1 MGKNQTSFKKGHKV
15 PKEWVEKIIKALKG
29 RKIPEE
35 RRRKLIGRKLSE
47 ETKSKIS
54 QNSNL
59 RGERN
64 WQWKGGITKNKEYR
78 SWIKNKHNRLKK
90 LTEGN
95 YSWEEWEE
103 LKREHN
109 YTCVICGRKE
119 PEIKLTIDHI
129 IPISEGGTNWISNI
143 QPLCRSCNSRKG
155 KGLITTSKNI
165 SILKKKI
172 VTKEELW
179 QAVLAQIQLN
189 TSQANFAT
197 WFKNTE
203 IASQKEGGVFV
214 SVPNSF
220 AKEWLEQKYG
230 KVIFKILHSLD
241 EGIKEV
247 KYEVGKS
254 GLKVLKRT
262 LLATPENGQ
271 LEFQEFEI
279 DRETNLNPKYTF
291 ENFVVGPFN
300 ELAQAAAWAAAKN
313 PGQVYNPLFVYGGVG
328 LGKTH
333 LLQAI
338 GNEVVKGTPQKKIK
352 YVPSEKFTSG
362 VVAAIR
368 NREMENFKSRYQTI
382 DVLIIDDIQF
392 LAGKEK
398 TQEEFFHTFNA
409 LYEKNKQIILSS
421 DRPPKAIPAL
431 AERLRS
437 RFEGGMIADIG
448 YPDLET
454 RIAILKTKALER
466 KAEFSDEI
474 YNYIASNIQRN
485 IRELE
490 GALNRLIA
498 YQKLNN
504 QSPDLETVKSLLKNF
519 LLAPSKVVSA
529 KRIIQVVAEFYD
541 LKEKEILSSSRKR
554 EIVKPRQVAMYLL
567 REELRG
573 SFPFIGRKFGGKDHT
588 TAIHAYGKITEEI
601 EKNETLVEEINLI
614 KQKVFSGLS

>member
-1 MGKNQTSFKKGHKV
+1 MT
-15 PKEWVEKIIKALKG
+15 
-29 RKIPEE
+29 R
-35 RRRKLIGRKLSE
+35 
-47 ETKSKIS
+47 
-54 QNSNL
+54 
-59 RGERN
+59 
-64 WQWKGGITKNKEYR
+64 
-78 SWIKNKHNRLKK
+78 
-90 LTEGN
+90 
-95 YSWEEWEE
+95 
-103 LKREHN
+103 
-109 YTCVICGRKE
+109 
-119 PEIKLTIDHI
+119 
-129 IPISEGGTNWISNI
+129 
-143 QPLCRSCNSRKG
+143 
-155 KGLITTSKNI
+155 
-165 SILKKKI
+165 
-172 VTKEELW
+172 EELW

-189 TSQANFAT
+189 ISQANFAT

-203 IASQKEGGVFV
+203 IISQKDGKALVL
-214 SVPNSF
+214 VPNSF

-230 KVIFKILHSLD
+230 RTILKILHSLD

-254 GLKVLKRT
+254 GLKVFKRT
-262 LLATPENGQ
+262 LLAVPESGQ

-313 PGQVYNPLFVYGGVG
+313 PGQVYNPLFIYGGVG

-333 LLQAI
+333 LLQAV
-338 GNEVVKGTPQKKIK
+338 GNEVIKNFSQKKVK

-362 VVAAIR
+362 VVASIR
-368 NREMENFKSRYQTI
+368 NKEMEKFKSRYQAI

-398 TQEEFFHTFNA
+398 TQEEFFHTFNT
-409 LYEKNKQIILSS
+409 LYEKNKQIVLSS

-466 KAEFSDEI
+466 KVEFSDEV
-474 YNYIASNIQRN
+474 YNYISSNIQRN

-490 GALNRLIA
+490 GALNRLVA

-504 QSPDLETVKSLLKNF
+504 QAPDLEMTKSLLKN
-519 LLAPSKVVSA
+519 LIASPSKVVSA
-529 KRIIQVVAEFYD
+529 KKIIQAVAEFYD
-541 LKEKEILSSSRKR
+541 LKEKEILSSSRKK
-554 EIVKPRQVAMYLL
+554 EIVKPRQIAMFLL
-567 REELRG
+567 REELKS

-588 TAIHAYGKITEEI
+588 TAIHAYGKISGEI
-601 EKNETLVEEINLI
+601 EKSEILVEEINLI
-614 KQKVFSGLS
+614 KQKIYSGV